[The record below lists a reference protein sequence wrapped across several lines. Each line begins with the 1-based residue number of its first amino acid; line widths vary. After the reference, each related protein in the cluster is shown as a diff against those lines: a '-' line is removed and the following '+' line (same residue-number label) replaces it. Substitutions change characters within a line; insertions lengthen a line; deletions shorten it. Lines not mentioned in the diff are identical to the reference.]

1 MRVPSYTHIDKDI
14 DETEIKFNVTFAAEQ
29 REAIKTALTN
39 GVSIITGGP
48 GTGKTMIQK
57 AIIEIYRKNN
67 FDKDIKC
74 CAPTGRAARRMTE
87 STGFDAST
95 IHKALNLFADD
106 SGNYSEPELLDADFV
121 IVDEVS
127 MLDIHIAGM
136 LFDALK
142 HNCRIVLIG
151 DSEQLPSVG
160 PGAVLSEMIESRCVP
175 TVRLDTVFRQN
186 SGSKIAVNARLIRH
200 GDHELEYGDDFEFI
214 NSPNLEESARIM
226 VDTYIRETSKYG
238 IDNVALLTPFRKK
251 TATGVNSINESV
263 REIINPGAGGITFRN
278 QSYRHG
284 DKVMQIKNHEDVNN
298 GDIGYIT
305 DISKVGNDTTVSI
318 DFGGG
323 KIKEYDINDMD
334 QIDLGYASTIHKS
347 QGSEYKSVIINIQNA
362 HYIMLNRPL
371 IYTAI
376 TRSKEKVI
384 IIGDKKALHMAIS
397 KSEINRRGTCL
408 AMRLIE
414 LSK

>member
-1 MRVPSYTHIDKDI
+1 MIPTFVKPQN
-14 DETEIKFNVTFAAEQ
+14 TE
-29 REAIKTALTN
+29 
-39 GVSIITGGP
+39 
-48 GTGKTMIQK
+48 
-57 AIIEIYRKNN
+57 
-67 FDKDIKC
+67 
-74 CAPTGRAARRMTE
+74 
-87 STGFDAST
+87 
-95 IHKALNLFADD
+95 LN
-106 SGNYSEPELLDADFV
+106 
-121 IVDEVS
+121 
-127 MLDIHIAGM
+127 
-136 LFDALK
+136 
-142 HNCRIVLIG
+142 
-151 DSEQLPSVG
+151 
-160 PGAVLSEMIESRCVP
+160 
-175 TVRLDTVFRQN
+175 
-186 SGSKIAVNARLIRH
+186 
-200 GDHELEYGDDFEFI
+200 
-214 NSPNLEESARIM
+214 
-226 VDTYIRETSKYG
+226 
-238 IDNVALLTPFRKK
+238 NVALLTPFRKK

-263 REIINPGAGGITFRN
+263 REIINPGSVGITFRN

-305 DISKVGNDTTVSI
+305 DISKVGNDTTTSI

>member
-1 MRVPSYTHIDKDI
+1 M
-14 DETEIKFNVTFAAEQ
+14 N
-29 REAIKTALTN
+29 
-39 GVSIITGGP
+39 
-48 GTGKTMIQK
+48 
-57 AIIEIYRKNN
+57 
-67 FDKDIKC
+67 
-74 CAPTGRAARRMTE
+74 
-87 STGFDAST
+87 
-95 IHKALNLFADD
+95 LNT
-106 SGNYSEPELLDADFV
+106 
-121 IVDEVS
+121 
-127 MLDIHIAGM
+127 
-136 LFDALK
+136 
-142 HNCRIVLIG
+142 
-151 DSEQLPSVG
+151 
-160 PGAVLSEMIESRCVP
+160 EMI
-175 TVRLDTVFRQN
+175 
-186 SGSKIAVNARLIRH
+186 
-200 GDHELEYGDDFEFI
+200 FEFI

-263 REIINPGAGGITFRN
+263 REIINPGASGITFRN

-305 DISKVGNDTTVSI
+305 DISKVGNDTTISI
-318 DFGGG
+318 DFWQRK

-384 IIGDKKALHMAIS
+384 IIGDKKSSAYGNLKVRN
-397 KSEINRRGTCL
+397 KSARDLPCY
-408 AMRLIE
+408 AAD
-414 LSK
+414 